1 MIIGVKMENKKF
13 EELLKELQDVVISL
27 ESGKLSLEDSVKY
40 YKRGMELSLECQKRL
55 EEAKQVIVKKVENG
69 EEKDF

>member
-1 MIIGVKMENKKF
+1 MENKKF
-13 EELLKELQDVVISL
+13 EELLKELQDVVASL
-27 ESGKLSLEDSVKY
+27 ESGKLSLEESVNY

-55 EEAKQVIVKKVENG
+55 EEAKQVIVKKVEKG

>member
-1 MIIGVKMENKKF
+1 MENKKF
-13 EELLKELQDVVISL
+13 EDLLKELQDVVTSL

-55 EEAKQVIVKKVENG
+55 DEAKQVIVKKVEQGCETN
-69 EEKDF
+69 F